1 MGVTR
6 VVESSQREPQGEPAD
21 RALSWLYLPR
31 DAGQSGGDL

>member
-21 RALSWLYLPR
+21 SAVSWLYLAR
-31 DAGQSGGDL
+31 DAGKSGGDL